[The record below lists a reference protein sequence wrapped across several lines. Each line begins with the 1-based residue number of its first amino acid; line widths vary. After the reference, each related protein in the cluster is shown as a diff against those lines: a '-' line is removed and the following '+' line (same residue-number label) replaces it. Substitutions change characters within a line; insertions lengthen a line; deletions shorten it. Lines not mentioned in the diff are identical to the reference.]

1 MARIPSLSAQR
12 KSLEA
17 QWQRWQHHD
26 LDLTV
31 RPEVEQSWQR
41 SSEKVSIDVDAA
53 PTNSKLD
60 IALEWSAHTLNTPV
74 TTLEPELKQVAEEG
88 GFVVAITDDSS
99 TILWTTGGTRMR
111 DMAMR
116 ANFAPGGMWDE
127 LSVGTNALDLALRTQ
142 KPQTVFSAEHFAP
155 LVHQWVCYSAP
166 LIDPRNGQAIGVLDL
181 STTWDNAHPLAM
193 RTTVAMASLIQHE
206 LSKQPLQL
214 ISDEI
219 HLNLLGK
226 PHTTIGNHKL
236 NLSRRQFEICAL
248 LAMHPNGLSLEELH
262 VGIYGDQPISSS
274 TLKSEIS
281 HLRTLLNGSIA
292 SRPYRLTGAITCD
305 VLNVLTALKVG
316 NFSAAMQAYSG
327 PLLPN
332 SDSPLIADLRNWL
345 DIALRE
351 GALRSVDVDAIS
363 AYLDFHPYEVAVAE
377 YLTNI
382 TAHTDPRYPYFRAKL
397 LHARASF

>member
-1 MARIPSLSAQR
+1 MSRVPSLSAQR
-12 KSLEA
+12 KALEA
-17 QWQRWQHHD
+17 QWQRWQHRD
-26 LDLTV
+26 ADSEV

-41 SSEKVSIDVDAA
+41 SSETVSVDVDAA
-53 PTNSKLD
+53 PTNSSLD
-60 IALEWSAHTLNTPV
+60 IGLEWSAHALNAPV
-74 TTLEPELKQVAEEG
+74 TTLEPELKQVAEDG
-88 GFVVAITDDSS
+88 GFVVAITDASS

-111 DMAMR
+111 DLAMR

-127 LSVGTNALDLALRTQ
+127 LSVGTNALDLALRTE

-166 LIDPRNGQAIGVLDL
+166 LIDPRTGQAIGVLDL

-206 LSKQPLQL
+206 LSKQPLHM

-226 PHTTIGNHKL
+226 PNTTIGNQKL

-248 LAMHPNGLSLEELH
+248 LAMHPNGLSLEELQI
-262 VGIYGDQPISSS
+262 GIYGDQQIASS

-281 HLRTLLNGSIA
+281 HLRTLLNGAIA
-292 SRPYRLTGAITCD
+292 SRPYRLTGAVTCD

-316 NFSAAMQAYSG
+316 NFSAAMHAYSG

-345 DIALRE
+345 DIAMRE
-351 GALRSVDVDAIS
+351 GALRTVDVDAIS
-363 AYLDFHPYEVAVAE
+363 HYLDFHPYEVEVAE
-377 YLTNI
+377 YLTNTTSQI
-382 TAHTDPRYPYFRAKL
+382 DPRYPYFRAKL